1 MSPRHFWMCRIS
13 WKSVRPCVDFCDE
26 RGLTVVIVSHDLN
39 LASQYCDRVAML
51 RAGQVRR
58 VGAPAEVSVGGGV
71 AGGVWLRSLDRRAP
85 AVGASG
91 ELRCRARVCRLV
103 DEVVRCCE
111 RVSRPAPRV
120 Q

>member
-1 MSPRHFWMCRIS
+1 MCPHQLEICSTLR
-13 WKSVRPCVDFCDE
+13 RLCDE

-39 LASQYCDRVAML
+39 LASRIVIVWAML

-58 VGAPAEVSVGGGV
+58 VGAPAEAASMEV
-71 AGGVWLRSLDRRAP
+71 LREVYGCEVLIDAHP
-85 AVGASG
+85 QSG
-91 ELRCRARVCRLV
+91 FRELRCRARVCRLV

-111 RVSRPAPRV
+111 GSRPAPRV